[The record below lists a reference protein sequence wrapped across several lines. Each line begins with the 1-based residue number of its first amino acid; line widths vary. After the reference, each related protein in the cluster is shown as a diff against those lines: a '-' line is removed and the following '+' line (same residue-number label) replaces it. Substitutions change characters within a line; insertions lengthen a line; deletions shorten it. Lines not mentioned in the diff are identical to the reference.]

1 MHYLM
6 RIMKN
11 NLKNHKCDIYCLLPM
26 FNKHTTALCT
36 AVISS
41 IVVASVFALGFV
53 EQQASGQGN
62 QTAGGST
69 NQSSG
74 AAGSNRA
81 SGNATGGGTA
91 AGGSTGGPPY

>member
-1 MHYLM
+1 
-6 RIMKN
+6 
-11 NLKNHKCDIYCLLPM
+11 M
-26 FNKHTTALCT
+26 FNKYTTAIYA

-41 IVVASVFALGFV
+41 IVVASVFAISFV
-53 EQQASGQGN
+53 EQQALGQGN

-91 AGGSTGGPPY
+91 AGSSTGGGPLY